1 MNETTNPRHATKRP
15 GTLNMTQAARA
26 FGVARSTVSR
36 DIQRGKL
43 SGTRDAQGRVWLE
56 VMELERVYGKK
67 IAHSETPPQATVA
80 EPNEPQEVAAL
91 REQLKALRE
100 EKDAQ
105 QSALQQEITTL
116 RAQIASLRQIL
127 TTTKDQ
133 ATLTVERE
141 QRPPPAALT
150 SDEADHLPR
159 SGVFRAVLLGFLAV
173 LLAVLMGF
181 LLVLFL

>member
-80 EPNEPQEVAAL
+80 EPNETQEVAAL

-105 QSALQQEITTL
+105 QSALQQEITAL
-116 RAQIASLRQIL
+116 QAQITSLRQIL

-141 QRPPPAALT
+141 QMPPPALT
-150 SDEADHLPR
+150 GDESDHLTH